1 MAGNIIP
8 AIAST
13 NAIISGALVLQTVHM
28 LGATRKGAV
37 ATSSK
42 ARDVMLG
49 RSNRFVLTG
58 SAPPKPNPACGVCQD
73 LYVPVSLD
81 PSTTSLGAVISHTR
95 LSREEGGLG
104 MDDESGYEEL
114 GVYEGSRLLADMD
127 FEDNH
132 SKTLA
137 DLGVEVGKLLTLVD
151 EDGKKRTV
159 HLVLCAPRD
168 GLRAG
173 EVKVL
178 LGADELPELTDRPTL
193 PEAEKDESD
202 LEEGDKDDG
211 FEVMEAMPTL
221 AAKKKRKAD
230 DEDDVRPP
238 EQKKRPVADESGDDS
253 RQKRRKA
260 EANEG
265 AIELD

>member
-1 MAGNIIP
+1 
-8 AIAST
+8 
-13 NAIISGALVLQTVHM
+13 
-28 LGATRKGAV
+28 
-37 ATSSK
+37 
-42 ARDVMLG
+42 
-49 RSNRFVLTG
+49 
-58 SAPPKPNPACGVCQD
+58 
-73 LYVPVSLD
+73 
-81 PSTTSLGAVISHTR
+81 
-95 LSREEGGLG
+95 

-132 SKTLA
+132 TKTLA
-137 DLGVEVGKLLTLVD
+137 DLGVAVGKFLTLVD

-159 HLVLCAPRD
+159 HLVVCAPRD
-168 GLRAG
+168 GLGAG

-178 LGADELPELTDRPTL
+178 LGADELPELTNRPTL

-230 DEDDVRPP
+230 DDDVRTEDQPQ
-238 EQKKRPVADESGDDS
+238 QKKRPVGDEGEDDS

-260 EANEG
+260 EANEA